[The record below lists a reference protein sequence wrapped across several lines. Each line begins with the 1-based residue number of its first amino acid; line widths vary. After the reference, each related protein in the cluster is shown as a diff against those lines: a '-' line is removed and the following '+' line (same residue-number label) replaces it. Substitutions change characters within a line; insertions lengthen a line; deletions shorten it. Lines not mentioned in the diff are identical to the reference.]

1 MQAKMEAASIIEN
14 NNGPAPW
21 ILNPIFAPKDD
32 GGMHITVDMKE
43 ANKAILST
51 NIPMF
56 KATDIHACLS
66 SCKYFDKLDFKST
79 SHQTEITEES
89 QHITA
94 FHARD

>member
-1 MQAKMEAASIIEN
+1 MEAASITED
-14 NNGPAPW
+14 NNGLAPW

-32 GGMHITVDMKE
+32 GGIHITIDMKE

-56 KATDIHACLS
+56 KAKDIHACLS

-79 SHQTEITEES
+79 SHQIEITEES
-89 QHITA
+89 QHVA
-94 FHARD
+94 VFHARD

>member
-1 MQAKMEAASIIEN
+1 MQAKMEAASIIED

-51 NIPMF
+51 NIPTPRAEDMQAF
-56 KATDIHACLS
+56 SAA
-66 SCKYFDKLDFKST
+66 KLF
-79 SHQTEITEES
+79 Q
-89 QHITA
+89 
-94 FHARD
+94 